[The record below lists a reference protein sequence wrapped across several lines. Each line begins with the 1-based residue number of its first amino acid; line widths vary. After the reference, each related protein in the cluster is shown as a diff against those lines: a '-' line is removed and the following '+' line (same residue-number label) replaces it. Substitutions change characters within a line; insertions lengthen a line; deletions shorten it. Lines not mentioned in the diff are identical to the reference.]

1 MFKYPFV
8 QVEIYSPQLGY
19 MCQCLNLNPF
29 AGPIDPFSFLFKDM
43 IYFLFLNVTPFLSFL
58 KKEINFLYWVCIT
71 LFLRMG
77 LKVLLGWYTFLLV
90 TNIELPNN
98 TSICTFPLPQAKFCT
113 AQEMHIDSKV
123 FKGSL
128 NCIYKYTLLLP
139 YSDSTIPML
148 PHTMYHVTKYHISY
162 HTS

>member
-1 MFKYPFV
+1 
-8 QVEIYSPQLGY
+8 

-90 TNIELPNN
+90 TNIELSHN
-98 TSICTFPLPQAKFCT
+98 TSIYIILCH
-113 AQEMHIDSKV
+113 E
-123 FKGSL
+123 
-128 NCIYKYTLLLP
+128 
-139 YSDSTIPML
+139 
-148 PHTMYHVTKYHISY
+148 
-162 HTS
+162 